1 MFCSSIYKRVLL
13 LTTELSPFIF
23 GLEVL
28 SKLFNK
34 FSVRKQRAGEAAA
47 GSRERCTIRRVN
59 CERYLTTIA
68 CPLYQHGLEATFAA
82 FLNYSQSEK
91 VFYLRSHSLFFFSVK
106 HHLQV
111 CCKEVKLDSWTLSYQ
126 LKGFLSTTF

>member
-47 GSRERCTIRRVN
+47 GSRERCTVRRVN
-59 CERYLTTIA
+59 CERYLTTKA
-68 CPLYQHGLEATFAA
+68 CPNMDWKPRLQLSSIICSQRKYFILEATV
-82 FLNYSQSEK
+82 Y
-91 VFYLRSHSLFFFSVK
+91 FFFSVK
-106 HHLQV
+106 HNLQV
-111 CCKEVKLDSWTLSYQ
+111 CCNEVKLDSWTLSYQ

>member
-47 GSRERCTIRRVN
+47 GSRERCTVRHGN
-59 CERYLTTIA
+59 CEQYLRHVPTWTLQIHTWN
-68 CPLYQHGLEATFAA
+68 PA
-82 FLNYSQSEK
+82 FLSYSYTEK
-91 VFYLRSHSLFFFSVK
+91 VFYHRNHNLFISSSVK
-106 HHLQV
+106 HHIQV
-111 CCKEVKLDSWTLSYQ
+111 CCKEVNLDSWTLSYQ